1 MGIAFK
7 VYVRCH
13 NCQKDYGNL
22 LVPPDADDAPCD
34 IDELLESNFL
44 REQHF
49 QCREC
54 ESPIGT
60 VTGVKLLEDNE
71 VVSIRTLEEC
81 S

>member
-1 MGIAFK
+1 MGRAFK

-13 NCQKDYGNL
+13 NCQKDYGSRL
-22 LVPPDADDAPCD
+22 DVPAAEDAPCD

-44 REQHF
+44 RDQHF
-49 QCREC
+49 HCREC

-60 VTGVKLLEDNE
+60 ITGVKLLEDE
-71 VVSIRTLEEC
+71 RVVSVRTLEAC